1 MHRINKQKRGFT
13 LVELV
18 LVIAIILIL
27 ASVTALSVSD
37 ILKTN
42 QKGASSVSQAVNNV
56 KVKITDEEND
66 LKNKGF

>member
-1 MHRINKQKRGFT
+1 MHRINKHKRGFT